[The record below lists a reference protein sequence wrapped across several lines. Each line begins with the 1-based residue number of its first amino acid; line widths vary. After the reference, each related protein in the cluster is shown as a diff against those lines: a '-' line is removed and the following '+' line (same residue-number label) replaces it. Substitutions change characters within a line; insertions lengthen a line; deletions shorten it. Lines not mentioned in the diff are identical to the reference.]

1 MPVESREGREH
12 VSRVQVALCKWI
24 VVEPDEG
31 LVDHPRQPDPLHKL
45 QAHLYEGQVPD
56 GDLAGG
62 VHRADEPGGVRAWFA
77 PPSALSG
84 VDAQP
89 SVHAQRLRGGRFHDP
104 GY

>member
-45 QAHLYEGQVPD
+45 QAQLFEAQVSD
-56 GDLAGG
+56 GDLAGA
-62 VHRADEPGGVRAWFA
+62 VHRPDEPGWR
-77 PPSALSG
+77 P
-84 VDAQP
+84 
-89 SVHAQRLRGGRFHDP
+89 RLIRP
-104 GY
+104 TVCP